1 MSKNFNPSVLIVAS
15 GKVGQAVGAGECWDL
30 ANSALLKAGA
40 GTSSDFGPSGDDDDY
55 IWGDEIS
62 DLKDTLPGDVLQYR
76 GYSQTSTTTTTA
88 VFKDTYEQENEVSA
102 EVTHDHHTSIISRNS
117 GNGALTVLE
126 QNYLGNHEKV
136 KSTAMRWKD
145 AATKTTVTK
154 KMVKR
159 EDTGRT
165 ELATVT
171 VVVDVS
177 VSGTLTAFRPK
188 AK

>member
-1 MSKNFNPSVLIVAS
+1 MSKNFNPAVLVWAS
-15 GKVGQAVGAGECWDL
+15 GKAGQSVGAGECWDL

-40 GTSSDFGPSGDDDDY
+40 GTSSDFGPTGDDADY
-55 IWGDEIS
+55 IWGDEVS
-62 DLKDTLPGDVLQYR
+62 DLKDALPGDILQYR
-76 GYSQTSTTTTTA
+76 DYSQTTTTTTTA
-88 VFKDTYEQENEVSA
+88 VFKDASEQWDESTA
-102 EVTHDHHTSIISRNS
+102 EIGRPHHTAIISKNS

-126 QNYLGNHEKV
+126 QNHLGHHEKV
-136 KSTAMRWKD
+136 KSTAIRWND

-159 EDTGRT
+159 NDNGKSEM
-165 ELATVT
+165 ATVT

-177 VSGTLTAFRPK
+177 VSGTLTGFRPK